1 MKVFRFTWP
10 YLSKLKGK
18 FWVYALLNMILW
30 LLSLLTPYS
39 VGNYVDN
46 LLRYNEKR
54 VIWNTV
60 SVLGIFWTLQ
70 LITSYVKNIIST
82 QLYSLVCH
90 DIKVSLL
97 KHLIKLPLGFFKKY
111 NAAYLTQRI
120 STDAQVM
127 TSYAVSDS
135 LSLIEIVISFVF
147 VGVILFL
154 LNKTLLLMI
163 CLLLP
168 IYLLIHI
175 AFQKSLYTSRK
186 EFTEA
191 NAMHFSA
198 TERILSNIKSVK
210 MHELQARLLDE
221 INTTFEDLYGK
232 AVKNARIGYIVNNAD
247 AIARYFANIAVF
259 VYAGYQ
265 ILDNKMS
272 IGQFTM
278 INSYSSMLFAYM
290 SAALRIGKNYRDVC
304 VAYDRAIQFLNEPEE
319 QCGEKCLEQVTSIE
333 AKNVYFSYDEQNVIN
348 NLSFR
353 LNRGNIYLLT
363 GENGAGKSTLINIL
377 CGLEQNYEGEIY
389 IDEIDLRHLN
399 HRYMREHF
407 LSIVEQE
414 PVLFFQ
420 KLREN
425 ILDVKDD
432 LSDIFWLMENLRLT
446 EFLTAFMPESDESI
460 SVDIQNLSGGE
471 KQKFAIVRALI
482 KNADVIVLDEPTS
495 ALDEESSKQ
504 LCKILMSLKD
514 SKIIVVVSHSKD
526 VIEIGDA
533 IVTL

>member
-1 MKVFRFTWP
+1 M
-10 YLSKLKGK
+10 
-18 FWVYALLNMILW
+18 YALLNMMLW
-30 LLSLLTPYS
+30 LLSLLTPFS
-39 VGNYVDN
+39 VGSYVDN

-70 LITSYVKNIIST
+70 LITSYVKNIVST

-90 DIKVSLL
+90 DIKVSMLN
-97 KHLIKLPLGFFKKY
+97 HLIKLPLGFFKKY

-120 STDAQVM
+120 STDAQVL

-135 LSLIEIVISFVF
+135 LSLIEIVLSFISVSI
-147 VGVILFL
+147 ILFL
-154 LNKTLLLMI
+154 LNKTLLLVI

-168 IYLLIHI
+168 IYFLIHI
-175 AFQKSLYTSRK
+175 AFKNPLYTSRK
-186 EFTEA
+186 AFTEA
-191 NAMHFSA
+191 NAAYFSS
-198 TERILSNIKSVK
+198 TERILSNVKSVK
-210 MHELQARLLDE
+210 MHELQTKLLDG
-221 INTTFEDLYGK
+221 INTTFDGLYGT
-232 AVKNARIGYIVNNAD
+232 AVKNAKVGYIVNNAD
-247 AIARYFANIAVF
+247 ALVRYFANIAIFVF
-259 VYAGYQ
+259 AGYQ

-290 SAALRIGKNYRDVC
+290 SAALRIGKKYRDVC
-304 VAYDRAIQFLNEPEE
+304 VAFDRTIQFLNEPEE
-319 QCGEKCLEQVTSIE
+319 PCGETCLDRVTSIE
-333 AKNVYFSYDEQNVIN
+333 AKHVHFSYGEQNIIS

-353 LNRGNIYLLT
+353 MDRGNIYLLT

-377 CGLEQNYEGEIY
+377 CGLEQNYMGELC
-389 IDEIDLRHLN
+389 IDGIKLRQLN
-399 HRYMREHF
+399 HHYLREHF

-425 ILDVKDD
+425 IPDVKGD
-432 LSDIFWLMENLRLT
+432 LTDMVCLMEQLRLT
-446 EFLTAFMPESDESI
+446 EFLTAFMPESDETI
-460 SVDIQNLSGGE
+460 SDNIQNLSGGE
-471 KQKFAIVRALI
+471 KQKFAILRALI

-504 LCKILMSLKD
+504 LCEILTSLKD
-514 SKIIVVVSHSKD
+514 NKIIVVVSHSKD
-526 VIEIGDA
+526 VMEIGDA
-533 IVTL
+533 IITL